1 VSGSGAATG
10 SSAGAPAGAGDAAAY
25 IHGRSAQ
32 EQARLSRLNEWL
44 NARCLREV
52 GLRAGERVLDIGC
65 GLGQF
70 SRLMGRELRR
80 MDRIAP
86 MDIRGVAPGSAP
98 GGAPRPA
105 QGARVVGVERD
116 PETLDL
122 ARKLAQ
128 DVGETALVDF
138 RQGDVL
144 HLPIELR
151 EPPFEVVHCRFV
163 LEHLPDPAAAVAAMA
178 AATASGGRIVLVDE
192 DHDTFRLNPALPEF
206 EAVWQAYMEAYRR
219 NGCDPSVG
227 RRLTSLLAGAGA
239 RPARSTSIAFG
250 ACAGNADF
258 ELHADNVAALMGGA
272 RAAIIA
278 SGRVDANGFEAGLA
292 AWARWR
298 KLPDAAI
305 WYSVA
310 FVEGVKLKPA

>member
-1 VSGSGAATG
+1 MSHTDTSTR
-10 SSAGAPAGAGDAAAY
+10 PTY
-25 IHGRSAQ
+25 IHGTSAD

-52 GLRAGERVLDIGC
+52 GLRAGERVLDVGC

-86 MDIRGVAPGSAP
+86 MDIRGVPQGSAL

-105 QGARVVGVERD
+105 PGARVVAVERD
-116 PETLDL
+116 PETLDA
-122 ARKLAQ
+122 ARKLAA

-144 HLPIELR
+144 HLPLEAHER
-151 EPPFEVVHCRFV
+151 GFEVVHCRFV
-163 LEHLPDPAAAVAAMA
+163 LEHMPQAAAAVAAMVA
-178 AATASGGRIVLVDE
+178 AAAPGGRVVLIDE
-192 DHDTFRLNPALPEF
+192 DHDVFRLNPALPEF
-206 EAVWQAYMEAYRR
+206 EPVWRAYIAAYAR

-227 RRLTSLLAGAGA
+227 RHLTTLLHGAGA
-239 RPARSTSIAFG
+239 RPARATSIFFG
-250 ACAGNADF
+250 ACAGSADF
-258 ELHADNVAALMGGA
+258 ELHAGNLAALMTGA
-272 RAAIIA
+272 RASIEAP
-278 SGRVDANGFEAGLA
+278 GGLDARAFDAGLA
-292 AWARWR
+292 ALAAWR

-305 WYSVA
+305 WYAVTFA
-310 FVEGVKLKPA
+310 EGVKAA